1 MNCRCQGSLFAGDEN
16 FFASAQPPMRLAV
29 SAVQGGGF
37 ENPLFPEYNLQSAI
51 ERGHTIVCVAGGSS
65 GLGPLRSALEWPNLS
80 SHADRHPVTLFYTR
94 AGDQESAAGQ
104 PRGGGG
110 GAAYRTYTPHSQFHS
125 RLTARLTPPRL
136 DAAALLGLLAHSLR
150 SSRVCASDLRLSLE
164 PEGEPSRVEANKRM
178 DGWMNSRVLA
188 RVCAGY
194 ARGWRAFLRVASANL
209 NRAFS
214 PLRMRQCQSSN
225 HSSPFKTSPAERG
238 M

>member
-104 PRGGGG
+104 PRGGWWCSI
-110 GAAYRTYTPHSQFHS
+110 PHIH
-125 RLTARLTPPRL
+125 TAQSIPL
-136 DAAALLGLLAHSLR
+136 SSNR
-150 SSRVCASDLRLSLE
+150 SSDT
-164 PEGEPSRVEANKRM
+164 
-178 DGWMNSRVLA
+178 
-188 RVCAGY
+188 
-194 ARGWRAFLRVASANL
+194 
-209 NRAFS
+209 
-214 PLRMRQCQSSN
+214 
-225 HSSPFKTSPAERG
+225 TSPRRRRTSRAARSLPPKQPRVRE
-238 M
+238 